1 MGVKEKVVEWLM
13 PSFIDTLVKDLSD
26 PSTSKHMRDLEQRLP
41 GTINK
46 KKVKKAPQKI
56 GSQGWND
63 QALDLGPSG
72 FEKFIYDFAVPA
84 VGDVAKVAGNAYGTY
99 NNLLGGALA
108 AMANGEGSKRSGILP
123 DYNKLSL
130 IPAAAFTTK
139 GTVGKLIGDT
149 IANRAYTFADTS
161 KAENLEKRKAAYQ
174 MNEKPTGMYYAR
186 QNAMTKVPTMGN
198 PQNQK
203 GTN

>member
-46 KKVKKAPQKI
+46 KKVKKAPKQV

-63 QALDLGPSG
+63 PSLELGPSG
-72 FEKFIYDFAVPA
+72 WEKFIYDFAVPA
-84 VGDVAKVAGNAYGTY
+84 VGDVAKVAGNAYGAY

-139 GTVGKLIGDT
+139 GTIGKLIGDT
-149 IANRAYTFADTS
+149 VANRAYTFADTS
-161 KAENLEKRKAAYQ
+161 KAENIEKRKAQ
-174 MNEKPTGMYYAR
+174 FERNEHPVGTYYAR
-186 QNAMTKVPTMGN
+186 QNAMTKVPASGI
-198 PQNQK
+198 PSSSVK
-203 GTN
+203 